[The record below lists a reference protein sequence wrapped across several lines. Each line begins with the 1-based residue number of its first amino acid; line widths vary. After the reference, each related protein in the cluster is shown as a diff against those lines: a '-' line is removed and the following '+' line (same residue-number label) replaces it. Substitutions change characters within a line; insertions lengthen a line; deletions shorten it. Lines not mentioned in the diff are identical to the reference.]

1 MKNLHLIILGSV
13 ATVVC
18 GCSTQTGES
27 HAGVYTSG
35 ADMMDAKEIALP
47 ANYDVENLD
56 RKLQMLVAV
65 AANKAESQ
73 GGKEGLDID
82 PALSTRLQTEM
93 AKLKR
98 FTIHATH
105 NNAAGNLAADLA
117 DVGDVSVKEATG
129 QKDIDLTLSVSMTA
143 TRERQRIDDGNIWI
157 YEVECDC
164 SCRDEKTHTV
174 KFAEKVLGKARRHQ
188 MISMR
193 NRRAAGFDEKTQ
205 QGAITEAAMKALA
218 DLAKK
223 LGNTFPVGGKVTG
236 MTPSGE
242 TMMFDR
248 GFEQGIFKN
257 QQTVVFV
264 DYMGVDIPVACGTA
278 EPGKDKS
285 RLAVRRWNEDNKDA
299 AAVIKELRNSP
310 PAFFKNYKVYAVGY
324 GIPIPPEWE
333 TFDRR

>member
-65 AANKAESQ
+65 AANKTESQ
-73 GGKEGLDID
+73 GAKEGLDID

-117 DVGDVSVKEATG
+117 DVGDVSVKEAAE
-129 QKDIDLTLSVSMTA
+129 QKGIDLTLSVSMTA
-143 TRERQRIDDGNIWI
+143 TRERQRVKDGNIWI

>member
-1 MKNLHLIILGSV
+1 MKNLPLIILGTV
-13 ATVVC
+13 AIAVC

-27 HAGVYTSG
+27 HAGVYTTG

-65 AANKAESQ
+65 AANKTESQ
-73 GGKEGLDID
+73 GAKEGLDID

-105 NNAAGNLAADLA
+105 NNAAGNLALDLA
-117 DVGDVSVKEATG
+117 DVGDVSVKEAAE

-143 TRERQRIDDGNIWI
+143 TRERQRVKDGNIWI

-174 KFAEKVLGKARRHQ
+174 KFAEKVRGEARRHQ
-188 MISMR
+188 LIALGV
-193 NRRAAGFDEKTQ
+193 RAGGFDEKRQ

>member
-1 MKNLHLIILGSV
+1 MKNLPLIILGTV
-13 ATVVC
+13 AIAVG

-65 AANKAESQ
+65 AANKTESQ
-73 GGKEGLDID
+73 GAKEGLDID

-143 TRERQRIDDGNIWI
+143 TRERQRVKDGNIWI

-174 KFAEKVLGKARRHQ
+174 RFAEKVLGKARRHQ

-285 RLAVRRWNEDNKDA
+285 RLAIRRWNEDNKDA

-310 PAFFKNYKVYAVGY
+310 LTFFKNYKVYAVGY

>member
-1 MKNLHLIILGSV
+1 MRKIILV
-13 ATVVC
+13 ASCVAVIYVC
-18 GCSTQTGES
+18 GCSTPTGES
-27 HAGVYTSG
+27 HARVYTSG
-35 ADMMDAKEIALP
+35 KDIKEEAELALP
-47 ANYDVENLD
+47 ANYDVQNLD

-65 AANKAESQ
+65 AANKAQSQ
-73 GGKEGLDID
+73 GDKEGLNID
-82 PALSTRLQTEM
+82 PSLSTRLQTDM

-105 NNAAGNLAADLA
+105 NNVAGDLAADLA
-117 DVGDVSVKEATG
+117 DIGEVSVSEATE
-129 QKDIDLTLSVSMTA
+129 QRDIDLTLSVSMTA
-143 TRERQRIDDGNIWI
+143 TRERIRVEDGNVWI

-164 SCRDEKTHTV
+164 NCRDEKTHTV
-174 KFAEKVLGKARRHQ
+174 RFAEKVLGRARRHQ
-188 MISMR
+188 LIALGVRM
-193 NRRAAGFDEKTQ
+193 AGFDEKTQ
-205 QGAITEAAMKALA
+205 QRAITEAAMQALA
-218 DLAKK
+218 NLAKK

-257 QQTVVFV
+257 QQVVVFV
-264 DYMGVDIPVACGTA
+264 DYMGVDIPVAAGTA

-285 RLAVRRWNEDNKDA
+285 RLAIRRWNDTNKDA
-299 AAVIKELRNSP
+299 KIVIDELRRSP
-310 PAFFKNYKVYAVGY
+310 MEFFKCYKTYAVGY

>member
-1 MKNLHLIILGSV
+1 MKRAWIAVLGASV
-13 ATVVC
+13 IVAS

-35 ADMMDAKEIALP
+35 ADVMEAKELALP

-65 AANKAESQ
+65 SATKAQSH
-73 GGKEGLDID
+73 GVKEGLSIN

-98 FTIHATH
+98 FTIYAAH
-105 NNAAGNLAADLA
+105 NNAAGNLAEDLA
-117 DVGDVSVKEATG
+117 DVGEVTVKEATA
-129 QKDIDLTLSVSMTA
+129 QTDVDLTLSVSITA
-143 TRERQRIDDGNIWI
+143 TKERQRVKDGNVWI

-164 SCRDEKTHTV
+164 SCRDEKTRTV
-174 KFAEKVLGKARRHQ
+174 KFAEKVRGQARRHQ
-188 MISMR
+188 MVALGVRM
-193 NRRAAGFDEKTQ
+193 AGFDEKTED
-205 QGAITEAAMKALA
+205 GAVTEAAMRALA

-257 QQTVVFV
+257 QQTIVFV
-264 DYMGVDIPVACGTA
+264 DYMGVDIPIAAGTA

-285 RLAVRRWNEDNKDA
+285 RLAIRRWNDGNNDA
-299 AAVIKELRNSP
+299 KTVIAELRRAP
-310 PAFFKNYKVYAVGY
+310 MAFFKNYKTYAVGY

-333 TFDRR
+333 TFDRQK